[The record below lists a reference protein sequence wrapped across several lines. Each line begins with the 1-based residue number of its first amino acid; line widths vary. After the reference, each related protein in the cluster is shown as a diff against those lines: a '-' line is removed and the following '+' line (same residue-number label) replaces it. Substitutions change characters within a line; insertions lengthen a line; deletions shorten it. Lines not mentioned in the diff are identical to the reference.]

1 MKFSRLHLRLGRVT
15 VDAPVGDGV
24 TADSLGEA
32 IRAALIERLEAPTGE
47 VRGAA
52 RPLYGTSALG
62 SAIATSIA
70 GKIESAGGGN
80 DRG

>member
-1 MKFSRLHLRLGRVT
+1 MKFSQLHLRLGRVT
-15 VDAPVGDGV
+15 VDAPLGDGV

-32 IRAALIERLEAPTGE
+32 IRVALIERLQTRTGE
-47 VRGAA
+47 PPGASH
-52 RPLYGTSALG
+52 PLHRASALG

-70 GKIESAGGGN
+70 GKIDSAGGGN

>member
-15 VDAPVGDGV
+15 VDAPVGDGI

-32 IRAALIERLEAPTGE
+32 IRAALIERLQTPTGE
-47 VRGAA
+47 IRAAAHPHHGA
-52 RPLYGTSALG
+52 SALG
-62 SAIATSIA
+62 SVIAASIA

-80 DRG
+80 DHG